1 MCLFWMALFLMSMK
15 TSVRL
20 LVAMFVVSCRT
31 NGITVVLV
39 ILYHQIVTYFW
50 KLSST
55 MFQEPD
61 VTSDYK

>member
-50 KLSST
+50 KLSSK